1 MAKIPRNRMTDIPF
15 TYRLI
20 PPDLDV
26 YPTII
31 LSNETTA
38 LIGINPKK
46 GFVLHSDGAK
56 TELKDLKQLLIENIN
71 IPGGVYAWAKEW
83 VEKTYKKKYVD
94 WEKMEYNKWK
104 EMADKDYAE
113 NYEPEEIA
121 PTEE

>member
-31 LSNETTA
+31 FSNETTA

-56 TELKDLKQLLIENIN
+56 TELRDLKQLIVENISL
-71 IPGGVYAWAKEW
+71 PCASYRWAREW
-83 VEKTYKKKYVD
+83 VEKTYKKKYINWVD
-94 WEKMEYNKWK
+94 MERKKWK

-113 NYEPEEIA
+113 NYEPEEI
-121 PTEE
+121 TK